1 MVRQEWTIELAV
13 LLLPAPE
20 IGPGRIDIH
29 TGSGSDELLGKF
41 EVLEKNREGGC
52 SANRMTR

>member
-1 MVRQEWTIELAV
+1 V

-20 IGPGRIDIH
+20 IGPGRIDLH